1 MLKTIKIAPKDQL
14 FVLCHGLLQLTQ
26 LLHSAYI
33 KSSITTIEKRFGLSS
48 FSSGFISSMHE
59 LFVLCHGLLQL
70 TQLLHSAYIKSS
82 ITTIEKRFGLSSFSS
97 GFISS
102 MHEIGNALL
111 IVFVSYFG
119 SRVHRP
125 RLIGVGG
132 VLMSL
137 SALLFTLP
145 HFLSKP
151 YQYSPLAEGNH
162 SSLSSEL
169 CQPRENPLLL
179 CVKAG
184 SQQIGATKKE
194 WLLMAAAQLLA
205 GIGSVPIQPFGISY
219 IDDFA
224 EPRNSALYIAIL
236 FSISVFGPA
245 FGYLLGS
252 VMLRI
257 YVDTG
262 RMMPG
267 NHSSLSSELCQPR
280 ENPLLLCVKA
290 GSQQVG
296 ATKKEW
302 LLMAA
307 AQLLAGIGS
316 VPIQP
321 FGISYI
327 DDFAEPRNSALYI
340 EFPRLFLRLLLNPL
354 FMLLVLAQ
362 CSFSSVIAGL
372 ATFLNKFLERQY
384 GTTVSYANLL
394 IGSINLPAVAVG
406 MLLGGIIMKKLTLSL
421 KAIPK
426 FAISMLLTSILL
438 CVPLFFMGCSTQKI
452 AGVSHPPL
460 YNRRLGV
467 TLHVP
472 VRLKP
477 SIQSVAPITLSTYH
491 PAMPAAGTT
500 SLTASSAE
508 FCSSQWNQT
517 TGCNAACSC
526 PAQAFHP
533 VCGSNNIEYLSPC
546 HAGCRNYIPDSQ
558 LSRVLNYTICSC
570 VEADESGVPG
580 SALPGSC
587 ANGCS
592 HFLLPV
598 IFLIS
603 FAGLIASLSHNPI
616 YMMVLRNDYT
626 QKPQKNVP
634 VTIDF
639 VVEDSK
645 GKKNYTNCS
654 CVEADESGVPG
665 SALPGSCAN
674 GCSHF
679 LLPVIFLISFAGLI
693 ASLSHNPI
701 YMMVLSCVEADESGV
716 PGSALPGSCAN
727 GCSHFL
733 LPVIFLISFAGLIAS
748 LSHNPIYMMV
758 LRLVEYEEK
767 SFAIGIQF
775 LLMRLLGTRLV
786 EYEEKSFAIGI
797 QFLLMRLLASYPPP
811 PVFPHFLEEVRSTWN
826 HPASA
831 PSVLKRAL
839 GLAEFPPVDSTI
851 TALVQ
856 APPVGGLPKDPAC
869 PNGQCRVMETHLKKA
884 YATEAQVTHLA
895 NTAGLLTAYLD
906 GGLQSAPLSEPE
918 ASELCLVLSMLQ
930 ALW

>member
-1 MLKTIKIAPKDQL
+1 MCVASVECLK
-14 FVLCHGLLQLTQ
+14 G
-26 LLHSAYI
+26 
-33 KSSITTIEKRFGLSS
+33 
-48 FSSGFISSMHE
+48 

-262 RMMPG
+262 RMMP
-267 NHSSLSSELCQPR
+267 
-280 ENPLLLCVKA
+280 
-290 GSQQVG
+290 
-296 ATKKEW
+296 
-302 LLMAA
+302 
-307 AQLLAGIGS
+307 
-316 VPIQP
+316 
-321 FGISYI
+321 
-327 DDFAEPRNSALYI
+327 

-460 YNRRLGV
+460 YNR
-467 TLHVP
+467 
-472 VRLKP
+472 
-477 SIQSVAPITLSTYH
+477 
-491 PAMPAAGTT
+491 
-500 SLTASSAE
+500 
-508 FCSSQWNQT
+508 
-517 TGCNAACSC
+517 
-526 PAQAFHP
+526 
-533 VCGSNNIEYLSPC
+533 
-546 HAGCRNYIPDSQ
+546 
-558 LSRVLNYTICSC
+558 
-570 VEADESGVPG
+570 
-580 SALPGSC
+580 
-587 ANGCS
+587 
-592 HFLLPV
+592 
-598 IFLIS
+598 
-603 FAGLIASLSHNPI
+603 
-616 YMMVLRNDYT
+616 
-626 QKPQKNVP
+626 
-634 VTIDF
+634 
-639 VVEDSK
+639 
-645 GKKNYTNCS
+645 
-654 CVEADESGVPG
+654 
-665 SALPGSCAN
+665 
-674 GCSHF
+674 
-679 LLPVIFLISFAGLI
+679 
-693 ASLSHNPI
+693 
-701 YMMVLSCVEADESGV
+701 
-716 PGSALPGSCAN
+716 
-727 GCSHFL
+727 
-733 LPVIFLISFAGLIAS
+733 
-748 LSHNPIYMMV
+748 
-758 LRLVEYEEK
+758 
-767 SFAIGIQF
+767 
-775 LLMRLLGTRLV
+775 
-786 EYEEKSFAIGI
+786 
-797 QFLLMRLLASYPPP
+797 
-811 PVFPHFLEEVRSTWN
+811 
-826 HPASA
+826 
-831 PSVLKRAL
+831 
-839 GLAEFPPVDSTI
+839 
-851 TALVQ
+851 
-856 APPVGGLPKDPAC
+856 
-869 PNGQCRVMETHLKKA
+869 
-884 YATEAQVTHLA
+884 
-895 NTAGLLTAYLD
+895 
-906 GGLQSAPLSEPE
+906 
-918 ASELCLVLSMLQ
+918 
-930 ALW
+930 

>member
-1 MLKTIKIAPKDQL
+1 MGLHLEEMKKNKTRSASVFCNIK
-14 FVLCHGLLQLTQ
+14 
-26 LLHSAYI
+26 
-33 KSSITTIEKRFGLSS
+33 
-48 FSSGFISSMHE
+48 

-151 YQYSPLAEGNH
+151 YQYSTLAEGNH

-184 SQQIGATKKE
+184 SLQVGATKKE

-267 NHSSLSSELCQPR
+267 EKELSPADPR
-280 ENPLLLCVKA
+280 WIGAWWLGLLVSA
-290 GSQQVG
+290 GCLALTSIPYFFFPRHMHRDTG
-296 ATKKEW
+296 KLNDHEADILKEDLKKEEVSM
-302 LLMAA
+302 LVF
-307 AQLLAGIGS
+307 IKK
-316 VPIQP
+316 
-321 FGISYI
+321 
-327 DDFAEPRNSALYI
+327 
-340 EFPRLFLRLLLNPL
+340 FPRLFLRLLLNPL

-460 YNRRLGV
+460 YN
-467 TLHVP
+467 
-472 VRLKP
+472 
-477 SIQSVAPITLSTYH
+477 S
-491 PAMPAAGTT
+491 
-500 SLTASSAE
+500 
-508 FCSSQWNQT
+508 SSQWNQT

-546 HAGCRNYIPDSQ
+546 HAGCRNYLPDSQ
-558 LSRVLNYTICSC
+558 LSRVL
-570 VEADESGVPG
+570 
-580 SALPGSC
+580 
-587 ANGCS
+587 
-592 HFLLPV
+592 
-598 IFLIS
+598 
-603 FAGLIASLSHNPI
+603 
-616 YMMVLRNDYT
+616 
-626 QKPQKNVP
+626 
-634 VTIDF
+634 
-639 VVEDSK
+639 
-645 GKKNYTNCS
+645 NYTNCS
-654 CVEADESGVPG
+654 CVEADESGG
-665 SALPGSCAN
+665 
-674 GCSHF
+674 
-679 LLPVIFLISFAGLI
+679 
-693 ASLSHNPI
+693 
-701 YMMVLSCVEADESGV
+701 

-775 LLMRLLGTRLV
+775 LLMRLLAWLPAPALFGVIIDTSCIGWN
-786 EYEEKSFAIGI
+786 KSCAGKLGACNYYDNN
-797 QFLLMRLLASYPPP
+797 LLRNRYLGLQMAFKAMGVLLLALAGWKVQNTKEYS
-811 PVFPHFLEEVRSTWN
+811 FQKTSD
-826 HPASA
+826 
-831 PSVLKRAL
+831 
-839 GLAEFPPVDSTI
+839 GLV
-851 TALVQ
+851 
-856 APPVGGLPKDPAC
+856 
-869 PNGQCRVMETHLKKA
+869 
-884 YATEAQVTHLA
+884 
-895 NTAGLLTAYLD
+895 
-906 GGLQSAPLSEPE
+906 
-918 ASELCLVLSMLQ
+918 
-930 ALW
+930 